1 MNLRSVSL
9 FIAALLCLLLLG
21 CASFLPVPGGSSASN
36 FNFYK
41 SGSELKSLLSEV
53 SEGMPEQE
61 IFLRLK
67 HKKEDF
73 TELTSS
79 EIIQAVFGGEN
90 VPLPD
95 NFKNGLSTF
104 EFVQSLKGYRL
115 VFKKVK
121 RKHGFYSPIGIQTD
135 QKGFDYCLILIFQNG
150 KLFGKPILTGGI
162 VNDTNRTNIFDYFNI
177 GLLLRPIE

>member
-1 MNLRSVSL
+1 M
-9 FIAALLCLLLLG
+9 LLG
-21 CASFLPVPGGSSASN
+21 CTSFLPVSGGSSASN
-36 FNFYK
+36 ADFYK
-41 SGSELKSLLSEV
+41 SESELKSILAEI

-61 IFLRLK
+61 VFLRLK

-73 TELTSS
+73 TQLTSS

-90 VPLPD
+90 VPLPN
-95 NFKNGLSTF
+95 NFESGMSTF

-135 QKGFDYCLILIFQNG
+135 QKGFDYCLILIFQDG
-150 KLFGKPILTGGI
+150 KLFEKPILTGGI
-162 VNDTNRTNIFDYFNI
+162 VNDTDRTNIFDYFNI
-177 GLLLRPIE
+177 GLLLKPME